1 MTQREL
7 AEAWEAAIAGS
18 GLPVAMSDAPT
29 PRPRIAFGAPIPMG
43 VAAEAELIDVYLTE
57 RVPTWQV
64 REALQ
69 GRLPAGW
76 SLGDLYDVWLAGP
89 ALPGQVA
96 AAVYRIVLAPVER
109 AGVIGTTLDA
119 SVVASAAASLLA
131 ARSLPRERIKG
142 GGPVPYDLRPLLVG
156 LAVRDPGPPVVVAAT
171 TRFHPELG
179 SGRPEEVIAALGEAI
194 GCPLAADAV
203 VRERLLLVEELERGG
218 PPHRFGPTR
227 TR

>member
-7 AEAWEAAIAGS
+7 AGAWEAAIAGS

-57 RVPTWQV
+57 RVPTWRV
-64 REALQ
+64 REALE

-96 AAVYRIVLAPVER
+96 AAVYRIVLAPAEQ
-109 AGVIGTTLDA
+109 AGAIGTTIDA
-119 SVVASAAASLLA
+119 SVVAGAASSLLM

-142 GGPVPYDLRPLLVG
+142 GGPVAYDLRPLLVD
-156 LAVRDPGPPVVVAAT
+156 LTVRDPGPPVVVAAT

-179 SGRPEEVIAALGEAI
+179 SGRPEEVIAALGDEI
-194 GCPLAADAV
+194 GRPLTAETV
-203 VRERLLLVEELERGG
+203 VRERLLLADELVGD
-218 PPHRFGPTR
+218 
-227 TR
+227 